1 MKKGIS
7 VLLVMFFVVSLA
19 SVGFAAS
26 DINAEEQAILDRL
39 EAGVEVNGEVMEVPA
54 EVLQQAEIFFQRDDV
69 DFTSEDQDAVTG
81 AIDEIDAEIKA
92 QGVTEIADLGTTSR
106 DEIIEIA
113 TKGAEAVQSMD
124 LTLTY
129 NPSENVAQILDAET
143 GDVLG
148 EATYDTEA
156 GPIKQTGFA
165 LAPTAIIIL
174 LLTSAVV
181 GSIVMASKKN
191 LFSTKA

>member
-1 MKKGIS
+1 MKKGIA

-26 DINAEEQAILDRL
+26 DINEAEQAILNRL
-39 EAGVEVNGEVMEVPA
+39 QAGVEVNGEVIEVPE
-54 EVLQQAEIFFQRDDV
+54 EVIQQAEMFFQRDDV
-69 DFTSEDQDAVTG
+69 NFTNEDRDAVIG
-81 AIDEIDAEIKA
+81 SIDEIDAEIKA

-106 DEIIEIA
+106 DRIIEIA
-113 TKGAEAVQSMD
+113 TSGAEAVQSMN

-129 NPSENVAQILDAET
+129 DPSENLAQILDAET

-148 EATYDTEA
+148 EATYNTEA

-165 LAPTAIIIL
+165 LAPTALITL
-174 LLTSAVV
+174 LLTGAVV
-181 GSIVMASKKN
+181 GSIVTAKKKN
-191 LFSTKA
+191 LFGSKA